1 MSYVPT
7 QRHCNNRKI
16 LNTDFENIC
25 DCFVGKKLSIHFR
38 DDKTISIV
46 FPSKVLKFVNKINEK
61 LKFL

>member
-38 DDKTISIV
+38 DDKTIS
-46 FPSKVLKFVNKINEK
+46 FLFASKQRAKDILKLNIRNK
-61 LKFL
+61 